1 MGFFGKIGGFF
12 GGLIEDI
19 FGPADD
25 FVEEKA
31 IQALQ
36 LEYTEKLETLKPFVS
51 EATKRHDI
59 LLENNLSMV
68 PAESKYQDQTMM
80 QTELQLQIDNATEV
94 TDFSAIDVGIAMM
107 ANSLDAYLND
117 ETSNYDYAIWWKAK
131 MVDALVDHGFHI
143 YNKQDETASIVWE
156 AMRRYME
163 LDAARLHIF
172 GSDNAYNM
180 LYDAVE
186 DGFDPDEYLAK
197 VMEIDYLKD
206 VGGDTQY
213 DVEIPFM

>member
-1 MGFFGKIGGFF
+1 MGFFGKIGSFF

-25 FVEEKA
+25 LVEEKA

-80 QTELQLQIDNATEV
+80 QTELQLQIDNATQVE
-94 TDFSAIDVGIAMM
+94 DFSAIDVGIAMM
-107 ANSLDAYLND
+107 SNSLDAYLND

-131 MVDALVDHGFHI
+131 MVDALVDHGYHI
-143 YNKQDETASIVWE
+143 YNNQDETASRVWE

-180 LYDAVE
+180 LYDAVD

-197 VMEIDYLKD
+197 VMEIDYLED
-206 VGGDTQY
+206 IGGDTQY

>member
-1 MGFFGKIGGFF
+1 MGFFGKIAGFF
-12 GGLIEDI
+12 ADLVEDI
-19 FGPADD
+19 FGMDD
-25 FVEEKA
+25 NFVEEETL
-31 IQALQ
+31 QALQ
-36 LEYTEKLETLKPFVS
+36 LEYTEKLETLKPFVT

-59 LLENNLSMV
+59 LLENDLSMV
-68 PAESKYQDQTMM
+68 PAESNYQDQTMM

-94 TDFSAIDVGIAMM
+94 TDFSEINVGIAMM

-131 MVDALVDHGFHI
+131 MVDALVDHGYHI
-143 YNKQDETASIVWE
+143 YNNQDETAAIVWE

-180 LYDAVE
+180 LYDAVD

-206 VGGDTQY
+206 IGGATQY